1 MKYIDGLPAPMMA
14 SMAHDLLAGKPIEV
28 EGLSGAVARL
38 AGEAGVPAPTH
49 AFIAAALAP
58 FVDGKPQG

>member
-1 MKYIDGLPAPMMA
+1 MTS
-14 SMAHDLLAGKPIEV
+14 SMCHDLLAGKPIEV

-38 AGEAGVPAPTH
+38 AQENGVAAPTH

-58 FVDGKPQG
+58 FVDGKPQV

>member
-1 MKYIDGLPAPMMA
+1 
-14 SMAHDLLAGKPIEV
+14 V

-38 AGEAGVPAPTH
+38 AEEHRVPAPTH

-58 FVDGKPQG
+58 FVDGKPQV

>member
-1 MKYIDGLPAPMMA
+1 MC
-14 SMAHDLLAGKPIEV
+14 HDLLAGKPIEV

-38 AGEAGVPAPTH
+38 AEEHGVSAPTH

-58 FVDGKPQG
+58 FVDGKPQV

>member
-1 MKYIDGLPAPMMA
+1 MMA
-14 SMAHDLLAGKPIEV
+14 SMAHDLMAGKPIEV

-38 AGEAGVPAPTH
+38 ANENGVPAPTH

-58 FVDGKPQG
+58 FVDGKPQV